1 VGHAVCVV
9 FCTLSPLSGW
19 GAAGDS
25 HDHVLRGAD
34 MKKIHI
40 PIAVS
45 KIPDKITAGKK
56 SVG

>member
-1 VGHAVCVV
+1 MWDVVCVV

-19 GAAGDS
+19 GAAGEC

-34 MKKIHI
+34 EKKIYI

-45 KIPDKITAGKK
+45 KIPDKTTAWKK